1 MPASL
6 LPSTSPF
13 PYAGEASAV
22 GSSLLWAA
30 AGIVFRRLKGRV
42 PAAAMNLAKNG
53 TAALCFVVL
62 LVVLSG
68 SPWPRGLSPRAT
80 AYLAASGVL
89 GLTVCDT
96 FFLRSI
102 LELGPR
108 RATLIMAGLAP
119 GLVFAAALFPPF
131 SQVDKAARVLP
142 WLGFAIALGGVWLAS
157 REVPDGPVDPVA
169 ARRGLRDG
177 VLAAVFQAA
186 GVLLTRLAIQEG
198 AAPFE
203 GAAVRLTS
211 GSVGLVA
218 MGAAAGSLST
228 WRTTLSAPGVLR
240 TLAVTAF
247 FGTFLGIGLNTC
259 ALAWADSTGVA
270 TTINSMSPVWLIP
283 LSAVFLAERH
293 GLRAWLSTL
302 LAVVGIALL
311 AA

>member
-1 MPASL
+1 MASL

-13 PYAGEASAV
+13 PYAGEAAALL
-22 GSSLLWAA
+22 SSLLWAG

-42 PAAAMNLAKNG
+42 SPAAMNLAKNG
-53 TAALCFVVL
+53 TAAVCFLVL
-62 LVVLSG
+62 LLVLTG
-68 SPWPRGLSPRAT
+68 NPWPTGLSPRALMLLT
-80 AYLAASGVL
+80 ASGVV

-96 FFLRSI
+96 YFLRSI

-119 GLVFAAALFPPF
+119 GLVFAAALLPPF
-131 SQVDKAARVLP
+131 RQVEQVARVLP
-142 WLGFAIALGGVWLAS
+142 WLGFALALSGVWLAS
-157 REVPDGPVDPVA
+157 REVPDGPADPA
-169 ARRGLRDG
+169 STRRGFRDG
-177 VLAAVFQAA
+177 ILAAVFQAA

-211 GSVGLVA
+211 GSVGLLVA
-218 MGAAAGSLST
+218 GAVGGRLAS
-228 WRTTLSAPGVLR
+228 WRTALFAPGISR
-240 TLAVTAF
+240 TLATTAF

-270 TTINSMSPVWLIP
+270 TTINSLSPVWLIP
-283 LSAVFLAERH
+283 LSVIFLAERH
-293 GLRAWLSTL
+293 GARAWLSTVAAL
-302 LAVVGIALL
+302 VGIALL

>member
-1 MPASL
+1 VASL
-6 LPSTSPF
+6 LPVTSPF
-13 PYAGEASAV
+13 PYAGEAAALL
-22 GSSLLWAA
+22 SSVLWAA

-42 PAAAMNLAKNG
+42 APAAMNLAKNG
-53 TAALCFVVL
+53 TAALCFAVL
-62 LVVLSG
+62 LLG
-68 SPWPRGLSPRAT
+68 LTGNPWPQGLSPRAT

-89 GLTVCDT
+89 GLTICDT
-96 FFLRSI
+96 YFLRSI

-119 GLVFAAALFPPF
+119 GLVFAAALLPPF
-131 SQVDKAARVLP
+131 RQVDKAAHVLP
-142 WLGFAIALGGVWLAS
+142 WVGFALAIGGVWLAS
-157 REVPDGPVDPVA
+157 REVPDGPPADPA
-169 ARRGLRDG
+169 ATRRGWRDG
-177 VLAAVFQAA
+177 ILAAVFQAA
-186 GVLLTRLAIQEG
+186 GVLLTRLAIEEG

-211 GSVGLVA
+211 GTVGLLAMGLVA
-218 MGAAAGSLST
+218 GRLST
-228 WRTTLSAPGVLR
+228 WRTTLTSPGILR

-270 TTINSMSPVWLIP
+270 TTINSLSPVWLIP

-293 GLRAWLSTL
+293 GLRAWLSTV
-302 LAVVGIALL
+302 LALVGIACL